1 MNVSRLIVGLTKVS
15 WLNMNWEVE
24 SKVLDSI
31 VEAAMDKDPITVR
44 CPVSA
49 PVDRKVDVK
58 VVESKPFRYTGCNR
72 DD

>member
-1 MNVSRLIVGLTKVS
+1 
-15 WLNMNWEVE
+15 MNWEVE